1 MINSEFNYVP
11 EWKPNNVK
19 ELIAGQFNE
28 LAKNITAQSA
38 AAAEARKAAQAAR
51 NKQLSKLYGVS
62 SGGFEGWST
71 EHIDEYESQFMQAL
85 NNVQNA
91 PDQASADRLLAE
103 SVLHLERLH
112 GAGNQH
118 ADLYTGQNS
127 AHDQYVQWGLGAIP
141 WRVDGQ
147 TPITSDEDLLAR
159 EERWG
164 NTITNQRKVQ
174 VGGYLTTVGDYIT
187 PQGQTI
193 RDQTMSKLDE
203 AGIPYTEQTDAQGFT
218 YLVPGDAS
226 MKPIPIAGPLMQ
238 HPDIGNRAY
247 FTPDSTPNLTTYVD
261 FANTQS
267 FRNAVGVDFANTQSF
282 RNAVGQ
288 IEANYDSDAGPL
300 RGKLDA
306 ANAQIRRAAVTMFN
320 SSPVFMSSAMKY
332 FEEVYGVPFQ
342 ESMFVPD
349 EQTQQS
355 LADVEGYK
363 MPKDLFIDGDKNK
376 GAGGVMD
383 VVGLKRNIPTSGGG
397 SRTQPKFVWSNARK
411 DDRYDKPSSLP
422 SEDYKL
428 NQLYGSENRST

>member
-1 MINSEFNYVP
+1 M
-11 EWKPNNVK
+11 
-19 ELIAGQFNE
+19 
-28 LAKNITAQSA
+28 
-38 AAAEARKAAQAAR
+38 
-51 NKQLSKLYGVS
+51 
-62 SGGFEGWST
+62 
-71 EHIDEYESQFMQAL
+71 
-85 NNVQNA
+85 
-91 PDQASADRLLAE
+91 LL
-103 SVLHLERLH
+103 V
-112 GAGNQH
+112 
-118 ADLYTGQNS
+118 
-127 AHDQYVQWGLGAIP
+127 
-141 WRVDGQ
+141 
-147 TPITSDEDLLAR
+147 
-159 EERWG
+159 
-164 NTITNQRKVQ
+164 
-174 VGGYLTTVGDYIT
+174 
-187 PQGQTI
+187 
-193 RDQTMSKLDE
+193 
-203 AGIPYTEQTDAQGFT
+203 
-218 YLVPGDAS
+218 
-226 MKPIPIAGPLMQ
+226 
-238 HPDIGNRAY
+238 
-247 FTPDSTPNLTTYVD
+247 
-261 FANTQS
+261 
-267 FRNAVGVDFANTQSF
+267 VDFANTQSF

-428 NQLYGSENRST
+428 NQLYGSERLQTEPLVLYSLKEWVVRETSRVS